1 MIKTVARKILPITT
15 IALLLILQILYRD
28 IISSIAILIAIITI
42 VYIFRMQMV
51 KTYIS
56 IIAIFIAIYT
66 TITIILQILALNTV
80 DIYGIAMISIN
91 ILTISLG
98 MMTIITILYRHIAKT
113 FICRE
118 KLRLLLIALKALEG
132 LPQVLK
138 EAIAINKINYRSRKS
153 LRNIFVFYTRIIM
166 MININVLN
174 NLIQYYES
182 LVTMIPSAMKCHKR
196 YTM

>member
-1 MIKTVARKILPITT
+1 
-15 IALLLILQILYRD
+15 
-28 IISSIAILIAIITI
+28 
-42 VYIFRMQMV
+42 MV
-51 KTYIS
+51 KTYIGV
-56 IIAIFIAIYT
+56 IAIFIAIYIA
-66 TITIILQILALNTV
+66 ITIALQILALNTV

-91 ILTISLG
+91 ILTMSLG
-98 MMTIITILYRHIAKT
+98 MMTIISILYRHIAKT

-174 NLIQYYES
+174 NVIQYYES
-182 LVTMIPSAMKCHKR
+182 LITMMPSAMKCHKKSA
-196 YTM
+196 M